1 LIGFH
6 VVKFLFVSLG
16 KRCWCIGDGDGAL
29 FIFFVVFDVNT
40 FATLFAVHV
49 IGVPFANVGKFIAFF
64 RRVFHFVAI
73 DGFAVVGGFA
83 VARGRFDGRAD
94 VDGGVRRR
102 RRMAMGTVLV
112 NGKRT
117 FAFFDQRFAGIVAVG
132 LFAGTRPLLFVP
144 FVVVAFAATVFA
156 FAMVFAFAFT
166 VSATMFSS
174 GERG

>member
-1 LIGFH
+1 MSSVRRRGSLILIGFH

-83 VARGRFDGRAD
+83 V
-94 VDGGVRRR
+94 GGFAVVRRR

-132 LFAGTRPLLFVP
+132 LFAGTRPLP
-144 FVVVAFAATVFA
+144 FAVVAFAATVFA